1 MANIRINLMTGDYSR
16 ISKSMGCQEAK
27 KIDGI
32 DCLKETFIPIEP
44 WIGLEK
50 TELES
55 LIAKSDIQYTDLT
68 LIKLPKFIKKSFE
81 KLKIDNCINIHDI
94 SYIQNSVEFKR
105 TLQTFLNHLERYN
118 IEKKQLT
125 PHSIY
130 FGKPNLKNNTF
141 NSKENVYIGMHL
153 DSWEGDPLNLRSKS
167 RNRICLNL
175 GKKSRYLLFYNI
187 GLDDMAKM
195 ADFNTQADRFDINKI
210 YKEFAKKYANF
221 PIYRVEIKPYEAY
234 VAPTEYIIHDGS
246 SWNSSNPDINLVVRG
261 NFFFGKFNFFR
272 KIASYLKFLG

>member
-1 MANIRINLMTGDYSR
+1 MTGDYSR